1 MKEDIINKLNQENEY
16 YIKEKN
22 EAERKI
28 YEINKIHEILQN
40 ELEEI
45 KQSVNEKEKS
55 NNDIIN
61 NLKEEAIEAKIK
73 YANLNYQNDIKY
85 MKIKKQF
92 DKLISTLDTYGIKV
106 KEIK

>member
-1 MKEDIINKLNQENEY
+1 MFELLCKSNDIVEY
-16 YIKEKN
+16 NIKEKN

-85 MKIKKQF
+85 MKIKNN
-92 DKLISTLDTYGIKV
+92 LIN
-106 KEIK
+106 